1 MYCKKCGKE
10 IPDDSIYCN
19 HCGTR
24 QIPQK
29 VTVEFNKPN
38 ISEDDVRKGIF
49 SFISFL
55 KKAIKWLWNVLLL
68 KYWLIAFIVFFLASM
83 VLEATNYKNDRSMD
97 TLLSICLSISTIIIG
112 SLYIRNFR
120 KWLYKK

>member
-10 IPDDSIYCN
+10 IPDDSVFCN

-29 VTVEFNKPN
+29 VTVEFNKPS
-38 ISEDDVRKGIF
+38 ICEDDVRKGIF

-55 KKAIKWLWNVLLL
+55 KKSIKWLWNVLLL
-68 KYWLIAFIVFFLASM
+68 KYWLIAFIVFLISSM
-83 VLEATNYKNDRSMD
+83 VLEATDYKNDKSMD
-97 TLLSICLSISTIIIG
+97 TLLIICLCISTIIIG

-120 KWLYKK
+120 RWLYKK

>member
-19 HCGTR
+19 HCGTK

-29 VTVEFNKPN
+29 VTVEFNKPS

-49 SFISFL
+49 SFISFI

-68 KYWLIAFIVFFLASM
+68 KYVLLAFVFCYALCIILFL
-83 VLEATNYKNDRSMD
+83 
-97 TLLSICLSISTIIIG
+97 IG
-112 SLYIRNFR
+112 SEELARIPTIVAGIVCALIILFMYINKFY